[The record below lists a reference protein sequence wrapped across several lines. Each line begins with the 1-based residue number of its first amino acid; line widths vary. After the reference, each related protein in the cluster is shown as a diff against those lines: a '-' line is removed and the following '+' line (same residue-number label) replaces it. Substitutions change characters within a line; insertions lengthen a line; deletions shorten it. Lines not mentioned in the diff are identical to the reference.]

1 MTEHAYCLFETAL
14 GRAAMLWGPRGIRRT
29 FLPEA
34 EEPALRLLLAKLYP
48 DAVETVPAGAIA
60 EAIAGIRALLS
71 GGKEDLRAAPL
82 DMTGIGAFPA
92 RVYEALRLV
101 GPGETVTYGELAA
114 RVGAA
119 GEARP
124 VGAILGRN
132 PFPII
137 VPCHRVLA
145 AGGGV
150 GGFSAPG
157 GVRTK
162 LAMLTAERARMG
174 AGPGLFDD
182 MDLPL
187 AMRPG

>member
-1 MTEHAYCLFETAL
+1 MTELAYSLFETAL
-14 GRAAMLWGPRGIRRT
+14 GRAAVVWGPRGITRT

-34 EEPALRLLLAKLYP
+34 EDPALRRLLAKAYP
-48 DAVETVPAGAIA
+48 DAAETEPEGEIA
-60 EAIAGIRALLS
+60 EAIAGIRSLLS
-71 GGKEDLRAAPL
+71 GGRDDLRAAPL
-82 DMTGIGAFPA
+82 DMSGIGAFPA

-162 LAMLTAERARMG
+162 LVMLTAERARTS
-174 AGPGLFDD
+174 AAPGLFDG

-187 AMRPG
+187 AVRPG

>member
-1 MTEHAYCLFETAL
+1 LFETVL
-14 GRAAMLWGPRGIRRT
+14 GRAAIVWGPRGIRRT
-29 FLPEA
+29 FLPEP
-34 EEPALRLLLAKLYP
+34 EEPALRRLLATLYP
-48 DAVETVPAGAIA
+48 DAEETAPEGEIATTIAAI
-60 EAIAGIRALLS
+60 RSLLS
-71 GGKEDLRAAPL
+71 GGPDDLRAAPL
-82 DMTGIGAFPA
+82 DMAEIGAFPA
-92 RVYEALRLV
+92 RVYAALRLV
-101 GPGETVTYGELAA
+101 GPGETITYGELAA
-114 RVGAA
+114 RVGSA

-157 GVRTK
+157 GVSTK
-162 LAMLTAERARMG
+162 LRMLTAERARTS
-174 AGPGLFDD
+174 AAPGLFDG